1 MKKIRLSL
9 VLMMRLFVSCMS
21 YAQVGINTT
30 TPLSMLDVNGNMS
43 VKVVNLSGNGTGNSG
58 AAVNISDGIYISITP
73 VATDDKFQLPNPTL
87 FPGRMYIIR
96 NIRNTITAQLTTA
109 AGLLFPKNSTT
120 GSASIYMYEGNLRT
134 VTVFSDGS
142 NWTYIN

>member
-9 VLMMRLFVSCMS
+9 VLMMLLFVSCMS

-73 VATDDKFQLPNPTL
+73 VATNDKFQLPNPTL

-96 NIRNTITAQLTTA
+96 NIQNTITAQLTTA
-109 AGLLFPKNSTT
+109 AELLFPKNSTT

>member
-1 MKKIRLSL
+1 MKKIRLSS
-9 VLMMRLFVSCMS
+9 VLTMLLSVLCMS

>member
-9 VLMMRLFVSCMS
+9 VLMMLLFVSCMS

-73 VATDDKFQLPNPTL
+73 VALMINFSCPIQPCFPEECISFVIFATRLPL
-87 FPGRMYIIR
+87 
-96 NIRNTITAQLTTA
+96 
-109 AGLLFPKNSTT
+109 S
-120 GSASIYMYEGNLRT
+120 
-134 VTVFSDGS
+134 
-142 NWTYIN
+142 